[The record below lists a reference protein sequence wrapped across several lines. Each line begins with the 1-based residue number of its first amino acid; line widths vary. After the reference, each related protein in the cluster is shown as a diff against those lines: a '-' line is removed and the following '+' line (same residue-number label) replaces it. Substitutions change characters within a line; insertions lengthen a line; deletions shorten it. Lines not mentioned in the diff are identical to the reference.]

1 MTIQDLIDALSEMNP
16 NLPLYYDDREMG
28 AIRFG
33 EVDIVNLAG
42 FKCNEKY
49 AVPHRSVKD
58 LTEYEEN
65 FTRPFAA
72 VFIS

>member
-1 MTIQDLIDALSEMNP
+1 MTVQDLIDALSEINP

-42 FKCNEKY
+42 FKSNEKY
-49 AVPHRSVKD
+49 AVPHNSVKHLED
-58 LTEYEEN
+58 YDES

-72 VFIS
+72 IFIS